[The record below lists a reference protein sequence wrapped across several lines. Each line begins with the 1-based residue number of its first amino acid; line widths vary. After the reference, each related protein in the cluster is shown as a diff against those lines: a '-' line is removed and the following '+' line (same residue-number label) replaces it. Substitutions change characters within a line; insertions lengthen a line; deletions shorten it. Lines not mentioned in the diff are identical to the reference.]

1 MAYNQNQNYNKR
13 PNPNRHQ
20 INRQIRDREVRVI
33 DADGSQLG
41 IMNSYKANELAEE
54 KGLDLVKISPNS
66 VPPVCKIMDYGKF
79 KFEQVKKEKEAKKN
93 QKIIDM
99 KEMRLSMNI
108 DDNDLNTK
116 ANQSKKFLENGDKVK
131 VSLKMR
137 GRQNAHSKL
146 GIDVMNSFYDILK
159 DMCVMEK
166 NPTLDG
172 KNILMILAPN
182 KSAPSK

>member
-1 MAYNQNQNYNKR
+1 MAYNQNYNHQRQNQ
-13 PNPNRHQ
+13 NRHQ

-33 DADGSQLG
+33 DEDGTQLG
-41 IMNSYKANELAEE
+41 IMNSFKANEIAQE
-54 KGLDLVKISPNS
+54 KGLDLVKISPAA

-93 QKIIDM
+93 QKIIEL
-99 KEMRLSMNI
+99 KEIRLSMNI

-116 ANQSKKFLENGDKVK
+116 ANQSKKFLEHGDKIK

-146 GIDVMNSFYDILK
+146 GIEVMNNFYSVLK
-159 DMCVMEK
+159 DLCVIEK
-166 NPTLDG
+166 APTLDG
-172 KNILMILAPN
+172 KNILMILVPN
-182 KSAPSK
+182 TKK